1 MSSNTNTNTSA
12 NTSTNTSTSTS
23 TNIKVGDI
31 VTFLGW
37 TTDIRYGVVTSI
49 DRNAK
54 KVDLILPSGA
64 VVAGMN
70 VDKCTLTHTSTS
82 FDKFLNDFRKV
93 LEVIG
98 E

>member
-1 MSSNTNTNTSA
+1 MSTNANTN
-12 NTSTNTSTSTS
+12 

-31 VTFLGW
+31 VTFPSW
-37 TTDIRYGVVTSI
+37 TTDIRYGIVTSV

-64 VVAGMN
+64 VVASMN
-70 VDKCTLTHTSTS
+70 IDKCTLTHVSTTS
-82 FDKFLNDFRKV
+82 FDIFLKDFREI
-93 LEVIG
+93 LEVIK